1 MFLTYQFKPCWTI
14 KKCVFFSLF
23 CGTKEAAI
31 LSSMGG
37 ARRVSREFYS
47 LLINVWQVTL
57 ANGNSRTDL
66 QVNIDDDC
74 INTAITTIFFIQNN
88 NYFLQVQRR
97 HFKENSHLCREIL
110 QLLMD
115 RVSAQNNS
123 IFY

>member
-66 QVNIDDDC
+66 QVNFD
-74 INTAITTIFFIQNN
+74 AITDKKNQFFSNIVIGLMMN
-88 NYFLQVQRR
+88 FTRVVTTLMMIV
-97 HFKENSHLCREIL
+97 LIL
-110 QLLMD
+110 
-115 RVSAQNNS
+115 
-123 IFY
+123 